1 MTTKLPQSI
10 QKEVQYHLNNNDLE
24 SAKLVYDQWMM
35 KNPKKDPNNEELIST
50 RIHEDHR
57 VLF

>member
-1 MTTKLPQSI
+1 MTTKLPQPI

-35 KNPKKDPNNEELIST
+35 KNQKIDPENEELIST
-50 RIHEDHR
+50 PIHEDHR